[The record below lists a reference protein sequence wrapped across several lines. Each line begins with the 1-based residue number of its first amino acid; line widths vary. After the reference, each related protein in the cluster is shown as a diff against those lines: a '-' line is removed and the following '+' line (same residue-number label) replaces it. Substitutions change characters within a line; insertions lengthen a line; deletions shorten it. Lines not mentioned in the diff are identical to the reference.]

1 MAIKNRHNRFST
13 RFGVEDEIDRVK
25 TKEEQIA
32 WVCAMI
38 EREAEKEDGEADED
52 LILECTAFLEELT
65 SEKRAYTKEELE
77 QKLQKI
83 KKEASAEQN
92 DFGTILPCDGKPL
105 HKSHKKKRRAL
116 FKVVAAIAAT
126 FLLSFATLSVAAIS
140 QGYTISE
147 FITVNIE
154 KIKGM
159 CAGDRLEEGN
169 VTLIKNGVS
178 AKYASVEEAIKEGGL
193 DILYPAVLPEG
204 VEIKQIVVTHQ
215 GDERDY
221 TIQFLS
227 NREDF
232 GFSINSKPKA
242 DAFLWDDVTIY
253 KAHGDSYY
261 IKNTI
266 IGYQAVGYCND
277 FEYSILCKTY
287 EEIVEIL
294 DGLKGLES

>member
-92 DFGTILPCDGKPL
+92 DFESILPCDGKTL

-193 DILYPAVLPEG
+193 DILYPTVLPEG
-204 VEIKQIVVTHQ
+204 VEIEQIVVTHQ

-221 TIQFLS
+221 TIHFFANTEQF
-227 NREDF
+227 RF
-232 GFSINSKPKA
+232 TINSKPKNTVDKWENGTVYEA
-242 DAFLWDDVTIY
+242 RGIV
-253 KAHGDSYY
+253 YY
-261 IKNTI
+261 IQSADVRCQTVCYH
-266 IGYQAVGYCND
+266 G
-277 FEYSILCKTY
+277 
-287 EEIVEIL
+287 
-294 DGLKGLES
+294 GLEYNIICENYDELIKVLNGLEGEKR